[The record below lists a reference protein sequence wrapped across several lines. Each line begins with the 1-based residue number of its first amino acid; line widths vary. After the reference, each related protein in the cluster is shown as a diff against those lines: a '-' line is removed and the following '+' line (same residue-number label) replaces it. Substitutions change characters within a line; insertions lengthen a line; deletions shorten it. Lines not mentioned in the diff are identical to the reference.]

1 MAKEKI
7 EMGCT
12 CWNCMAKG
20 HVKKNSS
27 VTLAMKPIPVK
38 TLFLNLQKVKENN
51 KKEVAT
57 VSDKQ

>member
-1 MAKEKI
+1 
-7 EMGCT
+7 
-12 CWNCMAKG
+12 MAKG
-20 HVKKNSS
+20 HVKKDLS
-27 VTLAMKPIPVK
+27 VTLTMKPIPVK